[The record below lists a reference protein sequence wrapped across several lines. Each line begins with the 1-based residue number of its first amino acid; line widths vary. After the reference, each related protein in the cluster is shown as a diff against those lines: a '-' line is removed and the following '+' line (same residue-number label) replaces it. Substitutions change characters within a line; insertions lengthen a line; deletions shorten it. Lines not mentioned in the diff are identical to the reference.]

1 VIGTYDEIAESSSR
15 YRGRASR
22 IRCRSPCRATPT
34 LRAILAE
41 LKRP

>member
-1 VIGTYDEIAESSSR
+1 LCVSTVSNKAGLDFAAPGEA
-15 YRGRASR
+15 A
-22 IRCRSPCRATPT
+22 T